1 MTIRSKVWLL
11 LGAVLLL
18 GTAGPDDDPASAW
31 SRLRPVRGEAEHAS
45 VEWDQTLLDIAHD
58 HGLGFENVARLNPDL
73 DPWIPAP
80 GSIVRLPTRFVLPD
94 AKTEGIVV
102 NLPEMRLYDYTESGT
117 VRVLPVAIG
126 DVEDPTPVAEFR
138 IGTKRKD
145 PTWNVPRSIRR
156 EKPDLPEQV
165 PPGPDNPLG
174 DRWMT
179 LGNTS
184 YGIHGTN
191 VRWSIGRIATHGC
204 VRLYESD
211 MRSLYERVPTGT
223 RVQIV
228 YQPFKWGTNGRQIK
242 LEVHPDV
249 YGRDPDRLASAL
261 RLPRELGLLEALDLE
276 RTWRVVEEAR
286 GVPVFVGSLPRPIP
300 PPPGPTSRRPF

>member
-117 VRVLPVAIG
+117 GSARSA
-126 DVEDPTPVAEFR
+126 R
-138 IGTKRKD
+138 IR
-145 PTWNVPRSIRR
+145 
-156 EKPDLPEQV
+156 
-165 PPGPDNPLG
+165 PG
-174 DRWMT
+174 
-179 LGNTS
+179 
-184 YGIHGTN
+184 
-191 VRWSIGRIATHGC
+191 
-204 VRLYESD
+204 
-211 MRSLYERVPTGT
+211 
-223 RVQIV
+223 
-228 YQPFKWGTNGRQIK
+228 
-242 LEVHPDV
+242 
-249 YGRDPDRLASAL
+249 
-261 RLPRELGLLEALDLE
+261 
-276 RTWRVVEEAR
+276 
-286 GVPVFVGSLPRPIP
+286 
-300 PPPGPTSRRPF
+300 TSRARFDARSRICRNRCRRDRTIHSAIAG